1 MGGRKEGEGEATGA
15 TFDPSPLTWMSV
27 LPLLEL
33 AVFLDYG
40 HWRLTP
46 WLERPALQGLG
57 LLLWVAT
64 PGWLLWADRHLGRH
78 FASAEVRQHVLTGRP
93 FPLPPHPRYAGLPAR
108 PAGFP
113 F

>member
-46 WLERPALQGLG
+46 WLERPARQGLG

-64 PGWLLWADRHLGRH
+64 PGWLLWAARHLGRH
-78 FASAEVRQHVLTGRP
+78 FASADGRQPPPTGGPFRPGRP
-93 FPLPPHPRYAGLPAR
+93 PRYSR
-108 PAGFP
+108 
-113 F
+113 